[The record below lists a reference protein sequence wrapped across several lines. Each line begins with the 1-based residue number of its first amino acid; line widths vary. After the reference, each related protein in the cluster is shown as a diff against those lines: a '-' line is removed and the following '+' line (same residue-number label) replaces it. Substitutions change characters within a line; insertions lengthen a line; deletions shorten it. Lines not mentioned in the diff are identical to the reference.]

1 MENKLTLKDLIDE
14 LNKVVKEY
22 GYTRIKE
29 ITLNIGNGD
38 NITYH
43 TDICN

>member
-1 MENKLTLKDLIDE
+1 MENKTITDLIDK
-14 LNKVVKEY
+14 LNEVVKGY
-22 GYTRIKE
+22 GYSRIKE